1 METVAGK
8 AQQYSHLP
16 REGSIR
22 IIFVFVCGGGWGG
35 GVSDADYMYV

>member
-1 METVAGK
+1 MAGK

-22 IIFVFVCGGGWGG
+22 IIFVFVCGGG